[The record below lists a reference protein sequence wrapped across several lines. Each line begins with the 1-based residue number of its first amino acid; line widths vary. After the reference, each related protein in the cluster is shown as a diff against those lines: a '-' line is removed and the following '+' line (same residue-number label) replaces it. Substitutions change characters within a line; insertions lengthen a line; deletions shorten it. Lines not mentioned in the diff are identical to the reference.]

1 MRVPLTV
8 NDFLERAELVYGDRV
23 GVIDEPDQPAASW
36 GSSTWREIA
45 RRARAQ
51 AAGLDA
57 LGLGVGERVAI
68 VSQNSARLFT
78 SFFGVS
84 GSGRVLVP
92 INFRLNAD
100 EVAYIV
106 EHCGASML
114 LIDPELEESLRSI
127 DAKHRFVLGD
137 EADELLY
144 RYDTEPKPWRDPRAW
159 SDASGRGRRA
169 AADAHDRA
177 GRVGARLGVQSDLRP
192 HRDVAAAHD
201 QPPARRVRRA
211 HAK

>member
-1 MRVPLTV
+1 MRVAMTV
-8 NDFLERAELVYGDRV
+8 NDFIDRAEIVYGDRIAIV
-23 GVIDEPDQPAASW
+23 DEPDQPAAPW
-36 GSSTWREIA
+36 PELTWREVA

-51 AAGLDA
+51 AAALD
-57 LGLGVGERVAI
+57 GLGIGTGERVAV
-68 VSQNSARLFT
+68 VSHNSARLFT

-127 DAKHRFVLGD
+127 D
-137 EADELLY
+137 
-144 RYDTEPKPWRDPRAW
+144 
-159 SDASGRGRRA
+159 
-169 AADAHDRA
+169 
-177 GRVGARLGVQSDLRP
+177 
-192 HRDVAAAHD
+192 
-201 QPPARRVRRA
+201 
-211 HAK
+211 